1 MKLKLSPLYILSFLS
16 LTFFVHE
23 IHDWA
28 HTLVARLVSG
38 CWGPRVFDGWELCAD
53 NRIAVGLRV
62 LAVVAGPLVNFILLW
77 VAWQKMD
84 KYNSSMQEQSW
95 GVTLVFAAL
104 PLNNLL
110 AAVSGGGDLTSAI
123 RLTFRHADAFGHHF
137 VALVGLLIML
147 IICVPPLVR
156 AFICLPWW
164 QGKLFYYPVFL
175 IVPGMLDHWLVKGL
189 LNKWLIKPDTPEDK
203 AYWWAIAWTLF
214 TMTIWLLT
222 HKKISQ
228 LITDEELPL

>member
-1 MKLKLSPLYILSFLS
+1 MKLKLTLLYILSFLS
-16 LTFFVHE
+16 LTFFIHE

-38 CWGPRVFDGWELCAD
+38 CWGPRFFDGWEFCGD
-53 NRIAVGLRV
+53 TRIAVGLQV
-62 LAVVAGPLVNFILLW
+62 LAIIAGPIVNFILLW

-84 KYNSSMQEQSW
+84 KYNSSVQEQSW
-95 GVTLVFAAL
+95 GVTLTFAAL

-110 AAVSGGGDLTSAI
+110 AAVSGGGDLTHAI
-123 RLTFRHADAFGHHF
+123 RLTIRHAERFGHHF
-137 VALVGLLIML
+137 VAIVGLLIMM
-147 IICVPPLVR
+147 IICIPPLVR

-164 QGKLFYYPVFL
+164 KGKLSYPIFL

-189 LNKWLIKPDTPEDK
+189 LNKWLIKPGMPEEK
-203 AYWWAIAWTLF
+203 AYWWVIAWTLF

-222 HKKISQ
+222 RKKISQ